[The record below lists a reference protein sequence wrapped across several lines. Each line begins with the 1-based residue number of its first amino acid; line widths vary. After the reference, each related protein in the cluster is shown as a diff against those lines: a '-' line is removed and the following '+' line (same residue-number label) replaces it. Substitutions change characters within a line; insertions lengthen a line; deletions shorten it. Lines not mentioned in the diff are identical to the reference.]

1 MGAALAAFVNCI
13 SLSGA
18 RGFELHANSKFKS
31 YNMSRIHS
39 AHELENYVA
48 AGHLWGGVRTTVIL
62 RV

>member
-39 AHELENYVA
+39 AHELKITSQQGISGVA
-48 AGHLWGGVRTTVIL
+48 SGQLSS
-62 RV
+62 